1 MECPKRCPKGLRCTK
16 KTRVCEPKTQP
27 KSQPKTRKREPNP
40 KVPRKRCYP
49 GTRRNQGDCENE
61 FIALCKKHLLVP
73 TLDHVVKTT
82 WLRNKDCNIFM
93 IGENHQ
99 RHEKCTPILGMLK
112 AFTNEAT
119 MPVDL
124 MIEFYQHDAYAQLYE
139 HARSVQMNLVRIHFA
154 KCIRERNC
162 PVRVHWADPGM
173 TNRPDDMPE
182 WLNEFSKEDLFSDK
196 WTKNPKIT
204 FQESDVPKLL
214 THNRVVVKEIGK
226 ASKIYPSFKLIPAA
240 KLFMRMY
247 EELKYKFMGYP
258 WEKLVTVQIRYV
270 MDFYTVARILKSNMK
285 NVVIYAGN
293 LHTTNITRILQ
304 ELGFEV
310 VRTVDGECLP

>member
-16 KTRVCEPKTQP
+16 KTRVCEPKIQSKTQ
-27 KSQPKTRKREPNP
+27 KREPKKYT
-40 KVPRKRCYP
+40 KVSKRCYP
-49 GTRRNQGDCENE
+49 GTKRNKEGDCENA
-61 FIALCKKHLLVP
+61 FIALCKKHILVP
-73 TLDHVVKTT
+73 TLDHVVQTT
-82 WLRNKDCNIFM
+82 WLRNKGCNIFM

-99 RHEKCTPILGMLK
+99 PHEKCTPILDMLN
-112 AFTNEAT
+112 AFTSEAT

-124 MIEFYQHDAYAQLYE
+124 MIELYQHDAYKQMIVLP
-139 HARSVQMNLVRIHFA
+139 RSAQMNRVRYHFA

-182 WLNEFSKEDLFSDK
+182 WLHEFSKENLFSDQ

-204 FQESDVPKLL
+204 FQEKDVPKML

-226 ASKIYPSFKLIPAA
+226 ASKLYPSFKIIPAA
-240 KLFMRMY
+240 KLFMQMY
-247 EELKYKFMGYP
+247 HELKYKFIVYP
-258 WEKLVTVQIRYV
+258 WEKLVTVQLRYV

-293 LHTTNITRILQ
+293 LHTTNMTKILQ
-304 ELGFEV
+304 VLGFEV